1 MRGKLANVGGKLP
14 SQREENQSK
23 PATMGLSQRNGVVK
37 HESKVRDFQILINV
51 KTFHSLKLLA
61 IRLTLILS
69 LNLLKTWF
77 WVIYK

>member
-51 KTFHSLKLLA
+51 
-61 IRLTLILS
+61 
-69 LNLLKTWF
+69 
-77 WVIYK
+77 